1 MALVVLSLFLT
12 GLADVVS
19 SQDSTPSQ
27 ASAAPSIV
35 TASGSSHATHIVTVG
50 KVNLLLSCRPESEEG

>member
-1 MALVVLSLFLT
+1 MVLAVLPLFLI
-12 GLADVVS
+12 GLAGAVL

-50 KVNLLLSCRPESEEG
+50 KVNLFRFCRPESEEG

>member
-1 MALVVLSLFLT
+1 MALTVLSLFLI
-12 GLADVVS
+12 GLAGVVL

-50 KVNLLLSCRPESEEG
+50 KVHLLLSCRPEFEEG

>member
-1 MALVVLSLFLT
+1 MALAVLPLFLIGLAGVVL
-12 GLADVVS
+12 
-19 SQDSTPSQ
+19 SQDSTPSL

-50 KVNLLLSCRPESEEG
+50 KAKLLRFCRPESKEG